1 MEEALKYFESL
12 NEYYKKVACID
23 FDKKETIKFIDRV
36 QLTYAK
42 VAFMALDFIYRKEE
56 IVENKGNM
64 NYELLVNGDE
74 LNDSLCKLATKN
86 KDGYK
91 LGGVQFKD
99 AAEII
104 CFIRNKFAHGAYK
117 INTCNN
123 SIIMKKDNQDVEMNI
138 DKLADFVM
146 PLTNF
151 LDMIKNDKIYVRN
164 TMRITFPKNIN
175 SIKSKQE
182 YINTLNNIDIFNFT
196 FTKKSDKI
204 FNHYEKSMIEYF
216 ISEYRKTSA
225 KGLLYEPKEIED
237 EFNVNFHFATLKV
250 KKCKT
255 TDLNEKPLL
264 EKLYDGNKKIF
275 DKMDFEPQLHQMS
288 DWIDEFIDDSS
299 KKNLISRGCLI
310 NSICCREFK
319 KGILSI
325 KKCKE
330 EYKTLINMPL
340 SSSETKRISAL
351 LAMFYSVYIY
361 PLEHKYMDD
370 FDYGKFNLDFLKPDT
385 VEYRNIELEQ
395 LTMQLSGI
403 NKDRNKLNEEFNKI
417 QSNINGIENSEK
429 MSNEDKIIK
438 LKNLRETL
446 SSLDI
451 KRNQIDITLQVKQSE
466 YNELLNELN
475 SNEKY
480 YHNKTIIEYIRNAMA
495 HGNVKI
501 QKTGQNGKENLLF
514 VNEYEG
520 KIYLDL
526 IVSVDDFKKL
536 FSEEN
541 INVLKD
547 NSIQKIKDIKH

>member
-1 MEEALKYFESL
+1 M
-12 NEYYKKVACID
+12 
-23 FDKKETIKFIDRV
+23 
-36 QLTYAK
+36 
-42 VAFMALDFIYRKEE
+42 
-56 IVENKGNM
+56 
-64 NYELLVNGDE
+64 
-74 LNDSLCKLATKN
+74 
-86 KDGYK
+86 
-91 LGGVQFKD
+91 
-99 AAEII
+99 
-104 CFIRNKFAHGAYK
+104 
-117 INTCNN
+117 
-123 SIIMKKDNQDVEMNI
+123 
-138 DKLADFVM
+138 
-146 PLTNF
+146 
-151 LDMIKNDKIYVRN
+151 
-164 TMRITFPKNIN
+164 
-175 SIKSKQE
+175 
-182 YINTLNNIDIFNFT
+182 
-196 FTKKSDKI
+196 
-204 FNHYEKSMIEYF
+204 
-216 ISEYRKTSA
+216 
-225 KGLLYEPKEIED
+225 
-237 EFNVNFHFATLKV
+237 
-250 KKCKT
+250 
-255 TDLNEKPLL
+255 
-264 EKLYDGNKKIF
+264 
-275 DKMDFEPQLHQMS
+275 
-288 DWIDEFIDDSS
+288 
-299 KKNLISRGCLI
+299 ISRGCLI

-395 LTMQLSGI
+395 LAMQLSGI
-403 NKDRNKLNEEFNKI
+403 NKDRNKLNEEVNKI